1 MENLS
6 SSSVRFVYTGILLF
20 RTVTEC
26 IESLPLTNVLTL
38 RSTLPHSMHLHS
50 LPRDASTTIKRQS
63 FIPIFQLL
71 CQNIQFWMF
80 SKS

>member
-1 MENLS
+1 
-6 SSSVRFVYTGILLF
+6 
-20 RTVTEC
+20 
-26 IESLPLTNVLTL
+26 
-38 RSTLPHSMHLHS
+38 MHLHS

>member
-50 LPRDASTTIKRQS
+50 LPRDASATIKS
-63 FIPIFQLL
+63 
-71 CQNIQFWMF
+71 
-80 SKS
+80 

>member
-50 LPRDASTTIKRQS
+50 LPRDASATIKR
-63 FIPIFQLL
+63 IFQLL
-71 CQNIQFWMF
+71 CQKIQFWMF

>member
-6 SSSVRFVYTGILLF
+6 SSSVCFVYTGILLF
-20 RTVTEC
+20 RTITEC

-50 LPRDASTTIKRQS
+50 LPRDASATIK
-63 FIPIFQLL
+63 INLIFQLL
-71 CQNIQFWMF
+71 CQKIQFWMF

>member
-6 SSSVRFVYTGILLF
+6 SSSVHFVYTGILLF
-20 RTVTEC
+20 PTVTEC

-50 LPRDASTTIKRQS
+50 LPRDASATIKR
-63 FIPIFQLL
+63 IFQLL
-71 CQNIQFWMF
+71 CQKIQFWMF

>member
-20 RTVTEC
+20 RTITEC

-50 LPRDASTTIKRQS
+50 LPRDASATIKR
-63 FIPIFQLL
+63 IFQLI
-71 CQNIQFWMF
+71 CQKIQFWMF

>member
-6 SSSVRFVYTGILLF
+6 LSSVRFVYTGILLF
-20 RTVTEC
+20 RTVMEC

-38 RSTLPHSMHLHS
+38 RSILPH
-50 LPRDASTTIKRQS
+50 ATIKR
-63 FIPIFQLL
+63 IFQLL
-71 CQNIQFWMF
+71 CQKIQFWMF

>member
-26 IESLPLTNVLTL
+26 IESLPLMNVLTL

-50 LPRDASTTIKRQS
+50 LPRDASATIKR
-63 FIPIFQLL
+63 IFQLL

>member
-1 MENLS
+1 MENIS

-50 LPRDASTTIKRQS
+50 LPRDASATIKR
-63 FIPIFQLL
+63 IFQLL
-71 CQNIQFWMF
+71 CQKIQFWMF

>member
-20 RTVTEC
+20 PTVTEC

-50 LPRDASTTIKRQS
+50 LPRDASATIKR
-63 FIPIFQLL
+63 IFQLL
-71 CQNIQFWMF
+71 CQKIQFWMF